1 MNNPWLSIPAPKAN
15 LNVLRV
21 DATSPVDAFWA
32 VGPDGEFL
40 FLVENL
46 ALEPEIELPNLD
58 SIKISCTQDSAKS
71 DRCSLLLKLMDSDEW
86 ELFFALCSDLA
97 RALSSSGPD
106 TGISCVAGR
115 LVQWRSFLRSG
126 REKVLSREAIRG
138 LFGELTFLETRLVP
152 VYGWQVAVEAWGGPM
167 GMPQDFAIAGMVVET
182 KAKLANARRE
192 VRISSEDQL
201 SSKSERLFLHVIT
214 LAVAADNDKKAL
226 SLAERVQHVR
236 QAIAVDS
243 RTADAFEDRLL
254 AAGYMDATAYER
266 ERFSV
271 EVEETFQVVE
281 GFPRLVPACLPAG
294 VHRVSYGIDLA
305 ACEPFRVEQGWLC
318 AEKGGQE

>member
-1 MNNPWLSIPAPKAN
+1 MNNPWLSIPAPKTN

-58 SIKISCTQDSAKS
+58 SIKISCTQDSAQS
-71 DRCSLLLKLMDSDEW
+71 ARCRLLLKLMDSDEW
-86 ELFFALCSDLA
+86 ELFYALCSDLA

-106 TGISCVAGR
+106 KGISCVAER
-115 LVQWRSFLRSG
+115 LVQWKSFLRFG
-126 REKVLSREAIRG
+126 KERVLSREAIRG
-138 LFGELTFLETRLVP
+138 LFGELTFLETRLAP
-152 VYGWQVAVEAWGGPM
+152 AYGWQMAVEAWGGPM

-182 KAKLANARRE
+182 KAKLVNARRE

-214 LAVAADNDKKAL
+214 LAVAADSDGRAL
-226 SLAERVQHVR
+226 SLAERVQRAR
-236 QAIAVDS
+236 QAVAGDS

-254 AAGYMDATAYER
+254 AAGYMDASAYER
-266 ERFSV
+266 EHFSV
-271 EVEETFQVVE
+271 EVEETFQVKD
-281 GFPRLVPACLPAG
+281 GFPRLVPECLPTG

-305 ACEPFRVEQGWLC
+305 ACEPFRVAEGWL
-318 AEKGGQE
+318 AAGKAGQE